1 MADLDFFCDEH
12 WPDDKLLMS
21 SCAAAELEC
30 STKKLSSSSSET
42 FLSKFTFGHL
52 YVEKFDQEGYD
63 EIANLD
69 GMEVIHLKEELGM
82 KSGHAKRL
90 HCWLQEKK
98 IDSNGLHQQQPARK
112 KRRASFS
119 SSSSSDYVAP
129 EMKTEGNDDDDDDDD
144 DCVIISSTQIQ
155 SEPTVHKSTPGKS
168 PKKRTL
174 PRKHTGSAAV
184 GRRIPAGI
192 SSAKNPQYRAIFT
205 ILKDGQGDFYHPTD
219 HERIYLDI
227 PYKYGCKESDD
238 RREKAKKMG
247 ARYDPERKK
256 WYVMSDHDASNGYD
270 DMRHLVFLYGD
281 DNSPYPYVV

>member
-1 MADLDFFCDEH
+1 MADLDFFSDEH
-12 WPDDKLLMS
+12 WPDDKLLLS

-30 STKKLSSSSSET
+30 STKKLSSET

-90 HCWLQEKK
+90 HCWLQERKL
-98 IDSNGLHQQQPARK
+98 DSDRNDQDPDDGLNQQQKPARK
-112 KRRASFS
+112 KRRTSSS

-129 EMKTEGNDDDDDDDD
+129 EMKTEDNDDDDDDDD

-174 PRKHTGSAAV
+174 PRKHSAAV

-192 SSAKNPQYRAIFT
+192 SSAKNPQCPNRAIST
-205 ILKDGQGDFYHPTD
+205 ILKNGQRGFYHPTD
-219 HERIYLDI
+219 HERIYLNI
-227 PYKYGCKESDD
+227 PYKYGCKESDE

-270 DMRHLVFLYGD
+270 EMRHLVFLYGD
-281 DNSPYPYVV
+281 DN